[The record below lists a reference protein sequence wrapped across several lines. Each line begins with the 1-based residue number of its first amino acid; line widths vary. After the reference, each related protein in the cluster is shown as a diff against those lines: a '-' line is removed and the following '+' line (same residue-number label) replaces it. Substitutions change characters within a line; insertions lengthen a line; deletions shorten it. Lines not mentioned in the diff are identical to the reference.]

1 MVGSNENLTQEYG
14 EDQLA
19 EDNGGKAGY
28 WGWPKT
34 TTHQDM
40 DKVNPGYDPNMW
52 CQHREDGGFWRVA
65 YGKNP
70 SEAERTVHGYHSWI
84 VGNGNR
90 FEYHPSSYHA
100 MHKGDTNH
108 HHNGSHDQLVHNVG
122 RYNHGTDQGGGHY
135 TDAGKGGSVHGSGG
149 DEKGGRG
156 HYSDGSMNVAT
167 AQHYKVT
174 AAKSFTMGRGD
185 DGGEHQAYVHMSE
198 KGDISIVTKGQNIS
212 IQADKGGSIKIA
224 GKSDVSISS
233 EGGKLTLGSKD
244 SPTSIHGSTINL
256 GARDDIKASHPLP
269 GPAPIKTTYGQERG
283 IHSGAYNNLASGGTG
298 PEIT

>member
-1 MVGSNENLTQEYG
+1 MVGSSENLTQEYG
-14 EDQLA
+14 EEQLA

-28 WGWPKT
+28 WGWPKSLT
-34 TTHQDM
+34 SQDM

-70 SEAERTVHGYHSWI
+70 SEAERTVHGYHNWI
-84 VGNGNR
+84 AGNGNR
-90 FEYHPSSYHA
+90 FEYHPSSYHSI
-100 MHKGDTNH
+100 HKGDANH
-108 HHNGSHDQLVHNVG
+108 LYNGSQDEKMMNAQRTNV
-122 RYNHGTDQGGGHY
+122 GTDQGGGGVHSY
-135 TDAGKGGSVHGSGG
+135 GKGGHGVSSGG
-149 DEKGGRG
+149 QEDGGRA

-212 IQADKGGSIKIA
+212 IQASKGGKIKIA
-224 GKSDVSISS
+224 GESDVSISS
-233 EGGKLTLGSKD
+233 EGGKLTIGSKN

-256 GARDDIKASHPLP
+256 GAKDDILASHPLP
-269 GPAPIKTTYGQERG
+269 GPAPIKTNYGQERG
-283 IHSGAYNNLASGGTG
+283 IHSGAYNKLASGGTG